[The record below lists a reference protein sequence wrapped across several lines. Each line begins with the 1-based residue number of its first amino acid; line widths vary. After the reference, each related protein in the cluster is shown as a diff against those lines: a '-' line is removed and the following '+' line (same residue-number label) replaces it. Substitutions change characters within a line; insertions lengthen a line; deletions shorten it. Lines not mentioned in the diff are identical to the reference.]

1 MSAKDITDYKP
12 PEALKFKGN
21 ATRLGDKSDN
31 CLTLGELFDVSTRGF
46 TPKQWSH
53 VEKCMDCKLA
63 YGHYMKLRRAYARDQ
78 LKLSMKGVPLPDMD
92 RLK

>member
-1 MSAKDITDYKP
+1 MAQDTTDYKL
-12 PEALKFKGN
+12 PERLKFKGN

-31 CLTLGELFDVSTRGF
+31 CLQLRDLFEVSVRGF
-46 TPKQWSH
+46 TPQQFAH
-53 VEKCMDCKLA
+53 REKCSDCKMA
-63 YGHYMKLRRAYARDQ
+63 YNHYMKLRRANARHA